1 MEFLVIGVVTALN
14 LIIIKIK
21 MDKKRYEDGIFDLLL
36 LILITVVFSG
46 TYGGLVVGTI
56 GSMFISL
63 YLFAS
68 PPKFFTGKNGLFYKA
83 KENVFERHPDLK
95 TKFDLYKDLK
105 DKI

>member
-68 PPKFFTGKNGLFYKA
+68 PPKFFTGKNGLFHKA
-83 KENVFERHPDLK
+83 KEDVFKRHPDLK
-95 TKFDLYKDLK
+95 SKFNIYEDLGDE
-105 DKI
+105 I